1 MRLCDV
7 IPNLTLP
14 SRNWKLANSFQ
25 YQHYF
30 VVTLSQIHVHLI
42 GMVQDLMKNMVAGL
56 RCKF

>member
-7 IPNLTLP
+7 IPNVTLP
-14 SRNWKLANSFQ
+14 SRNWKLTNSFQ

-42 GMVQDLMKNMVAGL
+42 GMV
-56 RCKF
+56 